1 MACIK
6 KITVCVLILSLY
18 AVFFQVEANECYSDY
33 GCPYLKYC
41 CTKKYSFQWN
51 ICSYR
56 CVGLSCSY
64 DSNCA
69 PGESCCESN
78 DKCALNCIGES
89 CSYNSDCASGESCC
103 QSNYKCAL
111 NCIGESCS
119 YDSDCASGESCCES
133 NDKCALNCIG
143 ESCSYD
149 SDCGSGETCCQSNY
163 KCALNCI
170 GESCSYDSDCA
181 SGESCCHGVC
191 KTGGCNK
198 SKGWSGWLIA
208 IIITTTVG
216 LFILL
221 LVCVIYRRC
230 YAPSRRRALGGV
242 IVVQPMNTGATVFA
256 PQQQHYGIP
265 QQGQPMLQRPQPQG
279 TAWLPPGRHATTPT
293 Y

>member
-1 MACIK
+1 MAFIK
-6 KITVCVLILSLY
+6 KITVCVLILALY
-18 AVFFQVEANECYSDY
+18 AVFFHVEANECYSDY
-33 GCPYLKYC
+33 SCPSSQYC
-41 CTKKYSFQWN
+41 CSKKYSFQWN
-51 ICSYR
+51 ICSYS

-103 QSNYKCAL
+103 
-111 NCIGESCS
+111 
-119 YDSDCASGESCCES
+119 ES

-143 ESCSYD
+143 KFCSYD
-149 SDCGSGETCCQSNY
+149 SDCGSGESCCQSNY
-163 KCALNCI
+163 KCAFNCI

-181 SGESCCHGVC
+181 SGESCCHSDGVC

-198 SKGWSGWLIA
+198 SKGWPGWLFAI
-208 IIITTTVG
+208 IIITTVG
-216 LFILL
+216 SFILFL
-221 LVCVIYRRC
+221 ACVIYRRC

-256 PQQQHYGIP
+256 PQQKHYGIQ
-265 QQGQPMLQRPQPQG
+265 QQGQPMFQCSQPQG
-279 TAWLPPGRHATTPT
+279 TAWPPPGRHATTPT